1 MIEISIIFLYFLIA
15 GLVGAILDGITDDF
29 PEPFVV
35 IAGLLWIVSVP
46 IILGVTLGKLIVKI
60 FK

>member
-15 GLVGAILDGITDDF
+15 GLVGGVLDSIDDDF
-29 PEPFVV
+29 PEPLAVV
-35 IAGLLWIVSVP
+35 AGLLWIVALP
-46 IILGVTLGKLIVKI
+46 IILGVVLGKLIVKI